1 MKQTLTT
8 EQVQFIENALIEKC
22 DFKDFNDVRLEMV
35 DHLASEIEE
44 EMNHSNS
51 DFRTA
56 FVKVMI
62 KWNPLILPK
71 TISFYSNVPYIVC
84 KLWKSLDS
92 KFYYGSLVLS
102 ILLTFVFY
110 KLIESGTSLVTLLVP
125 VISIGLIANVYLFY
139 KKVTTKVTT
148 TLSVYAYK
156 RLYKNSLTFILFI
169 ALNIA
174 LSLDGNNFNLFPL
187 YYGLIYFSIL
197 MVGRA
202 FVAHKN
208 IKIENQLLKVI

>member
-22 DFKDFNDVRLEMV
+22 DFKDFNDVRLEIV

-44 EMNHSNS
+44 EMSINNS
-51 DFRTA
+51 DFKTA
-56 FVKVMI
+56 FIKIMN

-71 TISFYSNVPYIVC
+71 TISFYNNVPYMVC

-92 KFYYGSLVLS
+92 KFYYGSFVLS

-110 KLIESGTSLVTLLVP
+110 KLIESGTSKFTLLLP
-125 VISIGLIANVYLFY
+125 VISIGLIASVYLFY
-139 KKVTTKVTT
+139 KKITTKIST

-156 RLYKNSLTFILFI
+156 RIYKNSMTFVLFI
-169 ALNIA
+169 VLNVA
-174 LSLDGNNFNLFPL
+174 LSLDGDNYNLFPL